1 MADNKKY
8 YYLKLKEGFFESD
21 EMLLIESMPDGY
33 LYSNILLKLYLKS
46 LKNDGKLVFRGF
58 IPYTPQALA
67 SIVRHPVGIVE
78 KALDTFRSMGL
89 IDVLDNGEIYMLD
102 IQNFIGQSSTEADR
116 QREYYKR
123 INGKKQAL
131 LSEHGEDCKESCKEP
146 CKKPNKESCKES
158 VLEIRDKRLEIRDKR
173 IEGKPDGERPAPYEQ
188 IKELY
193 NSICTSL
200 PKCTAMSDA
209 RKKAVKARFASGYT
223 LEDFKRLFEKTES
236 SSFLKG
242 SNAKNWRATF
252 DWLVKDANMAKVLD
266 GNYDDRGADGLPTG
280 AKPGVDRMQSRK
292 KVPVFEAS
300 DDD

>member
-102 IQNFIGQSSTEADR
+102 IQNFIGQSSTEAER
-116 QREYYKR
+116 KREYRNK
-123 INGKKQAL
+123 IGMQKAAL
-131 LSEHGEDCKESCKEP
+131 SGQKSGQMSGQVDDIRP
-146 CKKPNKESCKES
+146 P
-158 VLEIRDKRLEIRDKR
+158 EIRDKRLEIRDKR
-173 IEGKPDGERPAPYEQ
+173 IEGKPDGGRPAPAPYER
-188 IKELY
+188 IKDLY

-223 LEDFKRLFEKTES
+223 LEDFKKLFEKTES

-242 SNAKNWRATF
+242 KNAKNWRATF

-266 GNYDDRGADGLPTG
+266 GNYDDRDGLPTG
-280 AKPGVDRMQSRK
+280 AKPGTDRMQSRK
-292 KVPVFEAS
+292 KALVFEVS
-300 DDD
+300 DDG